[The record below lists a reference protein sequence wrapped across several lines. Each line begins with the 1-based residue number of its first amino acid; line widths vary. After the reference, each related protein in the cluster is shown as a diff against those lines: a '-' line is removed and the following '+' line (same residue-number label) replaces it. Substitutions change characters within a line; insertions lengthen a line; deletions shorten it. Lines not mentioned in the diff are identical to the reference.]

1 MATIN
6 MILQGKGGV
15 GKSLVASLLTQH
27 LLESGKD
34 VCCVDTD
41 PVNATFAGYRN
52 FNVTALD
59 IMNGDDIDPRRFDTL
74 VELMLALPDE
84 TEMVIDNGAATFVPL
99 ASYLADNEVF
109 QMLDETGH
117 QINLHTVI
125 TGGQALPDT
134 LSGLNSLLKAFNVP
148 IYIWLNGYFGQ
159 INTNGKNFEEF
170 KVYRE
175 NIHRLAA
182 LIRIPMKKK
191 ETFGRDL
198 ETLLTEKMSF
208 QEAQEST
215 LPIMTRQRLKMVWKE
230 IQTEL
235 SASGL

>member
-27 LLESGKD
+27 LLESGKE
-34 VCCVDTD
+34 VHCVDTD
-41 PVNATFAGYRN
+41 PVNATFAGYKS

-74 VELMLALPDE
+74 VELMMDLPDDSH
-84 TEMVIDNGAATFVPL
+84 MVIDNGAATFVPL
-99 ASYLADNEVF
+99 ASYLADNNVF
-109 QMLDETGH
+109 ELLHESGH

-134 LSGLNSLLKAFNVP
+134 LSGLNSLLKAFDTP

-159 INTNGKNFEEF
+159 ISLNGKNFEEF
-170 KVYRE
+170 KVFTDNTTRFP
-175 NIHRLAA
+175 A
-182 LIRIPMKKK
+182 LIRLPQKKK

-198 ETLLTEKMSF
+198 ENLLAVKMSF
-208 QEAQEST
+208 HDAQESS
-215 LPIMTRQRLKMVWKE
+215 LPIMTRQRLRMTWNE
-230 IQTEL
+230 IRSEL
-235 SASGL
+235 EKSNL